1 MLTSEYMVTIVDHN
15 KQHMN
20 DFFGLNPLSGL

>member
-1 MLTSEYMVTIVDHN
+1 MLTSEYIVIIVDN
-15 KQHMN
+15 IKQQMT